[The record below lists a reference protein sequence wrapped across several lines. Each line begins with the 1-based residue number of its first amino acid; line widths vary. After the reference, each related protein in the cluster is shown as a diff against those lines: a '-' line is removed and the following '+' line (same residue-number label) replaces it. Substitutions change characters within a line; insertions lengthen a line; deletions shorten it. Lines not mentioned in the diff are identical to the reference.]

1 MFLPVDLV
9 IGGKL
14 GMMTNG
20 EMRDKMLV
28 QLFLLDLE
36 ESVCFRVEA
45 EDGASIG
52 VDT

>member
-1 MFLPVDLV
+1 
-9 IGGKL
+9 
-14 GMMTNG
+14 MMTNG

-45 EDGASIG
+45 EDSASVG